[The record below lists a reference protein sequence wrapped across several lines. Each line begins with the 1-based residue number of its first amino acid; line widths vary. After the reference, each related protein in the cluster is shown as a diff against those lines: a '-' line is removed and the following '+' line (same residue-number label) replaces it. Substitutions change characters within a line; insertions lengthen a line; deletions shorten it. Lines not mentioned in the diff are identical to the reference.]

1 MRVAV
6 LGARGLI
13 GGAVVRRARLAGHQV
28 RAVVRPG
35 QGAPGFS
42 AGIEVVPADLRVRE
56 SVVEAVRGMDIVVH
70 AATVPYPEW
79 PRVVP
84 LLAENALAAAEAAG
98 ATLVF
103 SGNVY
108 VYGRPRSRS
117 VTEDHPQEPHTV
129 KGRIRLGVE
138 RRLLQAHHDGRVD
151 LVLPRYPDVYGPGG
165 MHADFRPVFAGALIG
180 KPCRWPLDAD
190 ALHEFILNDDAAE
203 AMLKLIRT
211 PSAHGLA
218 VHVPGPC
225 PIVSRDFIR
234 LAYAAAGSGGP
245 SVRVFVRA
253 LDPRGGVFHSL

>member
-13 GGAVVRRARLAGHQV
+13 GGAIVRRARFAGHQV

-56 SVVEAVRGMDIVVH
+56 SVVEAVRGMDVIVH
-70 AATVPYPEW
+70 AAAVPYPEW
-79 PRVVP
+79 PRFVP
-84 LLAENALAAAEAAG
+84 LFAENALAAAEASG

-103 SGNVY
+103 PGNVY

-151 LVLPRYPDVYGPGG
+151 LLLPRYPDVYGPGG
-165 MHADFRPVFAGALIG
+165 MHAAFRPVFAAALIG
-180 KPCRWPLDAD
+180 KPCRWPLAAD
-190 ALHEFILNDDAAE
+190 ALHEFILNADAAG
-203 AMLKLIRT
+203 AKLKLTRT
-211 PSAHGLA
+211 PPAHGLA
-218 VHVPGPC
+218 RAAPRPGPTE
-225 PIVSRDFIR
+225 
-234 LAYAAAGSGGP
+234 A
-245 SVRVFVRA
+245 RA
-253 LDPRGGVFHSL
+253 FT